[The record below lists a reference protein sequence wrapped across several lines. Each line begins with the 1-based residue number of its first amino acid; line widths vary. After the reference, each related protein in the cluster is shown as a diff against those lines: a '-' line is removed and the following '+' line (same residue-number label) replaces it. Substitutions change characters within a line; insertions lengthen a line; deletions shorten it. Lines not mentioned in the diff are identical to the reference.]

1 MKIKVN
7 YSPTADEVNELD
19 LALATAATGECM
31 IGRSPDSYL
40 VLNSPDV
47 SRVHGKFFAHN
58 GNYYFCDLGSRNG
71 SVINGKLAQKN
82 VPVQLK
88 DKDII
93 RIGDYVMTVEDI
105 IPTPQQLPATVFKTI
120 DPSLLAGWRV
130 NDNIGNINIANPAK
144 VNSKVAHNLSSESAA
159 EFSNDKSE
167 LETSELESEIK
178 ALENIIENSLA
189 ANEFSASVSDVNADV
204 AQSVSEEITF
214 VQLQGLMSPLPEIGN
229 EISAEVNDVDV
240 AAPFLEEITFV
251 QPQDLNDS
259 IPETASEIPAE
270 INGDAETPRELTIVQ
285 PRAQVE
291 PLAETLNEVV
301 SDIDDDFF
309 DLEMPIL
316 QDFTDVQPRAQVEP
330 PAATLNEV
338 VSDIDDDFFD
348 LEMPILQDFT
358 DVQPRDKFRQPAEM
372 VSELPTEI
380 ADLDIDW
387 DAEIPRELT
396 IVQPRHLSNQPQN
409 IVIEVPPHI
418 SDEVIEEDFKV
429 KIDGVAAPKF
439 VDGFTPE
446 FSHEEAIFSDEML
459 IESGALFCQVPEPI
473 NNQAEDIKTDDAVV
487 VNEEAFLTEVPEATS
502 ELSESDALSALL
514 NEELEDDFSPELT
527 LLTSES
533 INQLFAEIYDSSE
546 AESSEIYEEVTV
558 IQTQPEIT
566 HKNIVL
572 LAHENKKAE
581 LAEFVHQHQEF
592 FSHHHI
598 IAWQSIS
605 EVLHEQAGVT
615 ISHQIPAATSH
626 GYQAINTLV
635 NSGDISAVIF
645 LRDFLIPQTS
655 QANEEALLRSCN
667 INKVLLAT
675 NVPTAEAL
683 VYYLKSLKQ

>member
-1 MKIKVN
+1 MKVKVN

-19 LALATAATGECM
+19 LALATAPTGECM

-58 GNYYFCDLGSRNG
+58 SNYYFCDLGSRNG

-93 RIGDYVMTVEDI
+93 RIGDYVMTVEDM

-120 DPSLLAGWRV
+120 DPALLAGWRV
-130 NDNIGNINIANPAK
+130 NDNIGNINIANPAAK
-144 VNSKVAHNLSSESAA
+144 VNSKVVRNLSSESAA

-167 LETSELESEIK
+167 LDTSELESEIN

-189 ANEFSASVSDVNADV
+189 ANEIPSSVSDSNAD
-204 AQSVSEEITF
+204 AAPSVSEEITF
-214 VQLQGLMSPLPEIGN
+214 VQLQGLMSPLPEIGD

-259 IPETASEIPAE
+259 VPETASAIPAE
-270 INGDAETPRELTIVQ
+270 INHEHIDGDAETPRELTIVQ
-285 PRAQVE
+285 PRAQ
-291 PLAETLNEVV
+291 A
-301 SDIDDDFF
+301 
-309 DLEMPIL
+309 
-316 QDFTDVQPRAQVEP
+316 EP

-338 VSDIDDDFFD
+338 VADIDDDFFD

-409 IVIEVPPHI
+409 IIIEVPPHI

-429 KIDGVAAPKF
+429 NIDGVAAPKF

-459 IESGALFCQVPEPI
+459 IDSGALFCQVPEPI
-473 NNQAEDIKTDDAVV
+473 NNQAEDIKTDNAVV

-558 IQTQPEIT
+558 IQNQPEIT
-566 HKNIVL
+566 QKNIVL

-581 LAEFVHQHQEF
+581 LAEFVHQHQDF
-592 FSHHHI
+592 FSHHHT

-605 EVLHEQAGVT
+605 EVLHENAGIT
-615 ISHQIPAATSH
+615 INHQIPAATSN

>member
-71 SVINGKLAQKN
+71 SVVNGKLAQKN

-105 IPTPQQLPATVFKTI
+105 IPKPQQLPATVFKTI

-130 NDNIGNINIANPAK
+130 NDNISNINIANPAK
-144 VNSKVAHNLSSESAA
+144 VNSKVAHNLSSESAV

-167 LETSELESEIK
+167 LETSELESEIN

-189 ANEFSASVSDVNADV
+189 ANEFSASFSDVNTDA

-229 EISAEVNDVDV
+229 EISAEVDDVDV

-259 IPETASEIPAE
+259 VPETASEISAE
-270 INGDAETPRELTIVQ
+270 IKGDAEIPRELTI
-285 PRAQVE
+285 
-291 PLAETLNEVV
+291 
-301 SDIDDDFF
+301 
-309 DLEMPIL
+309 
-316 QDFTDVQPRAQVEP
+316 VQPRAQVEP

-338 VSDIDDDFFD
+338 VADNDDDFFD

-372 VSELPTEI
+372 VSELPPEI

-396 IVQPRHLSNQPQN
+396 IVQPRHLSHQPQN
-409 IVIEVPPHI
+409 IIIEVPPHI

-429 KIDGVAAPKF
+429 NIDGVAAPKF

-446 FSHEEAIFSDEML
+446 FSNEEAIFSDEML
-459 IESGALFCQVPEPI
+459 IESKALFCQVPEPI
-473 NNQAEDIKTDDAVV
+473 NNQTEDIKADDAGV
-487 VNEEAFLTEVPEATS
+487 VNEEAFLTEVSEATS

-558 IQTQPEIT
+558 IQTQLEIT
-566 HKNIVL
+566 QKNIVL

-581 LAEFVHQHQEF
+581 LAEFVQQHQEF
-592 FSHHHI
+592 FSHHHT

-605 EVLHEQAGVT
+605 EVLHEQAGIT
-615 ISHQIPAATSH
+615 ISHQIPATTSN

-675 NVPTAEAL
+675 NIPTAEAL
-683 VYYLKSLKQ
+683 VFYLKSLKQ

>member
-19 LALATAATGECM
+19 LALTTAPTGECM

-105 IPTPQQLPATVFKTI
+105 IPVPQQLPATVFKTI

-259 IPETASEIPAE
+259 VPETASEISAE

-291 PLAETLNEVV
+291 P
-301 SDIDDDFF
+301 
-309 DLEMPIL
+309 
-316 QDFTDVQPRAQVEP
+316 
-330 PAATLNEV
+330 PAVTLNEV

-358 DVQPRDKFRQPAEM
+358 DVQPRDKFQQAAEM

-446 FSHEEAIFSDEML
+446 FSNEEAIFSDEML

-487 VNEEAFLTEVPEATS
+487 VNKEAFLIEVPEATS

-558 IQTQPEIT
+558 IQNQPEIT
-566 HKNIVL
+566 QKNIVL

-581 LAEFVHQHQEF
+581 LADFVHQHQEF
-592 FSHHHI
+592 FSHHHT

-675 NVPTAEAL
+675 NIPTAEAL